1 MLRLDLQ
8 FYAFFVT
15 VFSGAVLGLL
25 YDVLRV
31 SRGVI
36 RPGRALEGAADLVFW
51 LVATAALAGG
61 LFFANW
67 GELRF
72 YVLVGMTIGV
82 LLYLWLASPII
93 QWLLMLL
100 FSLVRWVILTAVG
113 IMVRLVVRPLLAVL
127 RLLGGATR
135 LLLVWIALV
144 LTGVWQLFQRVL
156 RFFARCI
163 RRLYRGARLRYL
175 RARRRRRKP
184 PDPT

>member
-36 RPGRALEGAADLVFW
+36 RPGRVLEGAADLVFW

-72 YVLVGMTIGV
+72 YVFVGMAAGV
-82 LLYLWLASPII
+82 LLYLWLASPVI
-93 QWLLMLL
+93 QWLLILL
-100 FSLVRWVILTAVG
+100 FSALRWVILTTADV
-113 IMVRLVVRPLLAVL
+113 IVRLFLRPLLAVL
-127 RLLGGATR
+127 RLMGDAVR
-135 LLLVWIALV
+135 LLLAWIAL
-144 LTGVWQLFQRVL
+144 LLAAAWQILMKVMGLLF
-156 RFFARCI
+156 RCF
-163 RRLYRGARLRYL
+163 RRLYRGMRLRYL
-175 RARRRRRKP
+175 RARRRRRRP
-184 PDPT
+184 YDST

>member
-15 VFSGAVLGLL
+15 VFSGVVLGLL

-36 RPGRALEGAADLVFW
+36 RPGRVLEGAADLVFW
-51 LVATAALAGG
+51 LVATGALAGG

-72 YVLVGMTIGV
+72 YVLVGMTAGV
-82 LLYLWLASPII
+82 LLYLWLASSAV
-93 QWLLMLL
+93 QWLLLLL
-100 FSLVRWVILTAVG
+100 FSVIRWVILTLVAV
-113 IMVRLVVRPLLAVL
+113 VTRLVLRPLLAALLLVGDSL
-127 RLLGGATR
+127 RLLFA
-135 LLLVWIALV
+135 WIALLLAAIWQV
-144 LTGVWQLFQRVL
+144 LFRAVWLLFRCL
-156 RFFARCI
+156 RRF
-163 RRLYRGARLRYL
+163 YRGMRLRYL

-184 PDPT
+184 RDST